1 MKGRMIALFFWRVL
15 AFMIQRVLGV
25 RPLLLFLV
33 CSYLLG
39 CLLGFLFAGGGVR

>member
-1 MKGRMIALFFWRVL
+1 MVALFFWRVL
-15 AFMIQRVLGV
+15 AFMTQRVLGV

-39 CLLGFLFAGGGVR
+39 CLLGFLFAGGSVR

>member
-1 MKGRMIALFFWRVL
+1 MVALFFWRVL
-15 AFMIQRVLGV
+15 AFITQRVLRI

-39 CLLGFLFAGGGVR
+39 CLLGFLFAGGGGR

>member
-1 MKGRMIALFFWRVL
+1 MASLFFWRVL
-15 AFMIQRVLGV
+15 AFITQRVLRI
-25 RPLLLFLV
+25 RPLLLFLL

>member
-1 MKGRMIALFFWRVL
+1 MVALLFWRIL
-15 AFMIQRVLGV
+15 AFITQRVVGV

-39 CLLGFLFAGGGVR
+39 CLLGFLFAAGGMR

>member
-1 MKGRMIALFFWRVL
+1 MVALLFWRIL
-15 AFMIQRVLGV
+15 AFITQRVVGV

-39 CLLGFLFAGGGVR
+39 CLLGFLFAAGGM

>member
-1 MKGRMIALFFWRVL
+1 MVALFFWRVL
-15 AFMIQRVLGV
+15 AFMTQRVLGI